1 MPIEASERVLNGY
14 FYTFIYKA
22 ADTSS
27 TVDEVPLIYCIGP
40 SLKSPNCFVGLNLHH
55 LPESARE
62 ILIRKMEAAKKV
74 VSSGS
79 RALFTDTE
87 LNTMVPGAKA
97 AIREYN
103 RKRIYRC
110 YRIDSKEIPLYIY
123 GDGQKRTVVDKSKLD
138 IILRKIGINK
148 QTT

>member
-1 MPIEASERVLNGY
+1 MPIEASERVQNGY

-22 ADTSS
+22 ADTSQE
-27 TVDEVPLIYCIGP
+27 VDETPLIYCIGP
-40 SLKSPNCFVGLNLHH
+40 SLKNRNNFVGLNLHH
-55 LPESARE
+55 LPENARE

-79 RALFTDTE
+79 RAVFTDTE

-103 RKRIYRC
+103 RKRVYSC

-123 GDGQKRTVVDKSKLD
+123 GDGKKRTKVDRSKLTM
-138 IILRKIGINK
+138 ILRKLGIAV
-148 QTT
+148 